1 MTAPTGMLILR
12 EDRDGVCT
20 LTLNRPEKRNAVN
33 PPLFKELRSHLDDL
47 VAGRADLGVIVV
59 RGAGKSFCA
68 GHDLGEIGAMDLAW
82 LRHESRTLEMLAQL
96 PQIVIAAVH
105 GHCFTGGLELALAA
119 DIIVATESAQF
130 ADTHGK
136 WGLVPAWGMS
146 QRLPRRVGPS
156 KALELMVTCRSV
168 DGREA
173 ERIGL
178 ANTCVAD
185 DQLDVTV
192 ARLAGAI
199 LANSRHSN
207 MVNKRLV
214 YDTDGMTLPQG
225 MAHELFRSPGSMKR
239 VPTEGASTS
248 TR

>member
-1 MTAPTGMLILR
+1 MTTASDNLVLR
-12 EDRDGVCT
+12 EDRDAVCT

-33 PPLFKELRSHLDDL
+33 VELFTQLHGHLENI
-47 VAGRADLGVIVV
+47 AANGGNLGVLVL

-68 GHDLGEIGAMDLAW
+68 GHDLDKAGKNDVAW
-82 LRHESRTLEMLAQL
+82 LRHESRTLEMLADL

-119 DIIVATESAQF
+119 DLIVATESAQF

-146 QRLPRRVGPS
+146 QRLPRRVGAA
-156 KALELMVTCRSV
+156 KALELMVTCRWV

-178 ANTCVAD
+178 ANMCVAD
-185 DQLDVTV
+185 EQFDAAI
-192 ARLAGAI
+192 ARLAADI
-199 LANSRHSN
+199 LQSSSHSN
-207 MVNKRLV
+207 AVNKRLV
-214 YDTDGMTLPQG
+214 YDTDGMTLQQG
-225 MAHELFRSPGSMKR
+225 MAHELFRSPGSR
-239 VPTEGASTS
+239 RRDP
-248 TR
+248 